1 MINQLYHTQFHKMVR
16 TARQYVGFDAEDI
29 VQESFIKMI
38 EYQHLDYT
46 DAVKLLTVTVRNK
59 CIDTLRRKKVKD
71 KLVRR
76 MPPQKFHHEIKL
88 RFEAEDMRRY
98 LGILA
103 PRSRTCVEL
112 RYLEGLRVKDIAQI
126 LNVDHSSVSINIRR
140 GLDKL
145 KTVV

>member
-1 MINQLYHTQFHKMVR
+1 MINQLYHSQFRRMVY
-16 TARQYVGFDAEDI
+16 TAQQFVGNEAEDV
-29 VQESFIKMI
+29 VQESFIKML
-38 EYQHLDYT
+38 EFQHLDYT
-46 DAVKLLTVTVRNK
+46 QAVKLLTITVRNK
-59 CIDTLRRKKVKD
+59 CIDTLRRKKVQD

-76 MPPQKFHHEIKL
+76 MPPQNFHHEIKL

-103 PRSRTCVEL
+103 PRSRKCIEL
-112 RYLEGLRVKDIAQI
+112 RYLEGLRVKDIAEI
-126 LNVDHSSVSINIRR
+126 LGVDHSSVSVNIRR